1 METKKT
7 QAAIFQV
14 LLILACL
21 AALVYM
27 AYQWGKQSASVQ
39 EDEEPEEGQPVEP
52 AAKAAPAVQAVPQPQ
67 PVSPQAVVSNG
78 HAQPL
83 NDGSPYRVA
92 SLNEAVNAPM
102 VPESL
107 E

>member
-27 AYQWGKQSASVQ
+27 AYQWGKQSATAQ
-39 EDEEPEEGQPVEP
+39 EDEEQEEGQPVEP
-52 AAKAAPAVQAVPQPQ
+52 AAQAASAVQAVPQPQ
-67 PVSPQAVVSNG
+67 PLPQQAVASNG
-78 HAQPL
+78 HVHPV

-92 SLNEAVNAPM
+92 TLNDAVNAPM